1 MTKSTAQCTAVCKLM
16 WTTMGVESNKK
27 YANEALTICK
37 KVRMWVNFFMRK
49 NKIRHKLAKVSTVI
63 FTCALSTEER
73 LKEISI
79 SLLELLYHES
89 FFTEESTRPAPPK
102 QSYFPQLLQMQV
114 ELGYAKTSRFMH
126 RIRSIYFP
134 SYTKKKSNF
143 NFLRR

>member
-1 MTKSTAQCTAVCKLM
+1 M

-89 FFTEESTRPAPPK
+89 LQRN
-102 QSYFPQLLQMQV
+102 PQGLRHLSKAIF
-114 ELGYAKTSRFMH
+114 LSFSKC
-126 RIRSIYFP
+126 
-134 SYTKKKSNF
+134 KSN
-143 NFLRR
+143 